1 MKNDKLYSLVQNA
14 IIGALYVALTLIF
27 APISYGAVQFRISE
41 ALIMLPFYNKR
52 WIPGIVIGT
61 LIANMFSPLGLVDVL
76 FGTVATLISVVL
88 MSRTKNIFLAV
99 LAPTVTNGI
108 IIGTQLNLLFGAPLL
123 PSMIYV
129 AVGELVVVTAAAFVF
144 KGLRRNK
151 KVKEL
156 IEG

>member
-1 MKNDKLYSLVQNA
+1 MRNDRLYSLVQNA
-14 IIGALYVALTLIF
+14 IVGALYVALTLIF

-41 ALIMLPFYNKR
+41 SLIMLPFYNKR
-52 WIPGIVIGT
+52 WIPGIVMGT
-61 LIANMFSPLGLVDVL
+61 LIANMFSPLGIADVL
-76 FGTVATLISVVL
+76 FGTTATLISVVL

-99 LAPTVTNGI
+99 LAPTATNGI

-129 AVGELVVVTAAAFVF
+129 AIGEMVVVTAASFLFRV
-144 KGLRRNK
+144 LRKNK
-151 KVKEL
+151 KVMEL